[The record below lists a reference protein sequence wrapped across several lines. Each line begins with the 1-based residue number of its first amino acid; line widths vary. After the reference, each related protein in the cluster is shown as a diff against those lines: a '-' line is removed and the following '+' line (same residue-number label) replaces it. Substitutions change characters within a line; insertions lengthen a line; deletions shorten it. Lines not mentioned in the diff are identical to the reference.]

1 MEVAFTE
8 RELDVM
14 GVLWDRGPST
24 VAEVQAALSDEL
36 AYTTVLT
43 MLRTLEEK
51 GHIAH
56 DEEGRAY
63 RYYPLVERSAAGAS
77 AVGRLLRKLFRGSP
91 ELLLTHLVAERGLT
105 REQLASIRALLDE
118 RIGDDPLGD
127 VPIGEVPIGGDPL
140 ADDPAR
146 DTPHDARLDDEEAQ

>member
-14 GVLWDRGPST
+14 GVLWERGPST
-24 VAEVQAALSDEL
+24 VAEVQAALPDDL

-43 MLRTLEEK
+43 VLRTLEEK
-51 GHIAH
+51 GHVAH

-63 RYYPLVERSAAGAS
+63 RYYPLVERAAAGAS
-77 AVGRLLRKLFRGSP
+77 AVGRLVRKLFRGSP

-105 REQLASIRALLDE
+105 REQLERMRALLDE
-118 RIGDDPLGD
+118 RMDEGK
-127 VPIGEVPIGGDPL
+127 
-140 ADDPAR
+140 
-146 DTPHDARLDDEEAQ
+146 DEEADR